1 MIIPELAVKN
11 RTSVIVLVIIL
22 IVFGLFAYI
31 SLPREA
37 APDVTIPYIFVTTRY
52 PGVAP
57 VDIEQSITVPIENK
71 LKGLEGIKNISS
83 SSLEGL
89 SSITIEF
96 TAGTDIDEVL
106 PKTKDKVDMAKSE
119 LPSDLEDDPVVM
131 ELSSSEWPILVL
143 SLSGEV
149 GLVRLKEIAEELEE
163 AFESIPGV
171 LDVELTGGLER

>member
-1 MIIPELAVKN
+1 MIIPEIAVKN
-11 RTSVIVLVIIL
+11 RTAVMVMVIIL

-37 APDVTIPYIFVTTRY
+37 APDVTIPYIFVTTAY

-71 LKGLEGIKNISS
+71 LKGLEGIKNIFST
-83 SSLEGL
+83 SLEGL

-106 PKTKDKVDMAKSE
+106 PKTKDRVDMAGAE
-119 LPSDLEDDPVVM
+119 LPSEREQQMPRF
-131 ELSSSEWPILVL
+131 
-143 SLSGEV
+143 SG
-149 GLVRLKEIAEELEE
+149 LRPYSMNRDRLLGIQQ
-163 AFESIPGV
+163 
-171 LDVELTGGLER
+171 